1 MNKIMNKIALLV
13 CLIYILHI
21 NVFAQVYDPSKAI
34 DYANTWWNK
43 RNPLYTDYGGF
54 DCAAFVS
61 QCLIAGGLDLSEGT
75 NGSGAYVKPD
85 GVIAG
90 VEQLVYHLKTYQDV
104 DFISTTD
111 AFQTGNNKEPEF
123 VVPGDPV
130 FYGSSDYSIY
140 THSLFCVKET
150 GTDRTRLYNAHS
162 NNVYQQP
169 KSYWGSLIKYFYYF
183 HIKNSIPNHCTNCVK
198 DADETSIDCG
208 GSCPPCNDAPQ
219 NNIISNSNDIK
230 DNNYATQNI
239 NVQNAVILAGRNVE
253 FLSVDG
259 ITFGNG
265 FEVQPNAQIE
275 AKTTNNILKTTRDK
289 SLKCDV
295 SLINYFDLNQP
306 YFLNLVG
313 FAHFDIK
320 VYQFIGNNMTK
331 IYQNNQNINKNGAV
345 ILWDAQTGVNHNALN
360 PQDYG
365 QFIVELTLRKLS
377 GEIVNYNYWIVKR
390 YI

>member
-1 MNKIMNKIALLV
+1 MNKIALLV

-169 KSYWGSLIKYFYYF
+169 KSYWGSMIKYFYYF
-183 HIKNSIPNHCTNCVK
+183 HIKNSIPEHCRNCVK
-198 DADETSIDCG
+198 DADEISIDCG
-208 GSCPPCNDAPQ
+208 GSCPPCDDAPQ

-239 NVQNAVILAGRNVE
+239 IVQNAVVFAGRNVQ
-253 FLSVDG
+253 FLSVDD

-265 FEVQPNAQIE
+265 FEVQTNAQIE

-295 SLINYFDLNQP
+295 SLIEYFDLNQP

-313 FAHFDIK
+313 FASFDIK
-320 VYQFIGNNMTK
+320 VYQFIGNNMTI
-331 IYQNNQNINKNGAV
+331 IYQNNQIINKNGVV
-345 ILWDAQTGVNHNALN
+345 ILWNAQTGVNHNALN
-360 PQDYG
+360 PKDYG

>member
-306 YFLNLVG
+306 YL
-313 FAHFDIK
+313 
-320 VYQFIGNNMTK
+320 
-331 IYQNNQNINKNGAV
+331 
-345 ILWDAQTGVNHNALN
+345 
-360 PQDYG
+360 
-365 QFIVELTLRKLS
+365 
-377 GEIVNYNYWIVKR
+377 
-390 YI
+390 

>member
-1 MNKIMNKIALLV
+1 MKKIFLLISMLV
-13 CLIYILHI
+13 VYL
-21 NVFAQVYDPSKAI
+21 NGVTQVYDPAKAI
-34 DYANTWWNK
+34 EYANIWWNG
-43 RNPLYTDYGGF
+43 RNTPLYQNYDDLGG

-61 QCLIAGGLDLSEGT
+61 QCLIAGGLDLSKGT

-130 FYGSSDYSIY
+130 FYGSSDYSKY

-169 KSYWGSLIKYFYYF
+169 KSYWGSMIKYFYYF
-183 HIKNSIPNHCTNCVK
+183 HIKNSIPEHCRNCVK
-198 DADETSIDCG
+198 DADEISIDCG
-208 GSCPPCNDAPQ
+208 GSCPPCDDAPQ

-239 NVQNAVILAGRNVE
+239 NVQNAVVFAGRNVQ
-253 FLSVDG
+253 FLSVDD
-259 ITFGNG
+259 ITFDNG
-265 FEVQPNAQIE
+265 FEVQANAQIE

-289 SLKCDV
+289 SLECD
-295 SLINYFDLNQP
+295 IMWTNYFDLNQP

-313 FAHFDIK
+313 FTSFDIR
-320 VYQFIGNNMTK
+320 VSQPIGNNLTI
-331 IYQNNQNINKNGAV
+331 IYQKNNQNINKNGS
-345 ILWDAQTGVNHNALN
+345 ITLWNAQTGVNHDALN
-360 PQDYG
+360 PKDFG
-365 QFIVELTLRKLS
+365 QFVVDVTLRKAS
-377 GEIVNYNYWIVKR
+377 GQAITKSYWIVKR